1 MPVGGVNI
9 DNASDYIKAGA
20 AALGM
25 TWLLDKKLMMA
36 HQFDQVTDDARRL
49 RDIIEEA
56 RR

>member
-36 HQFDQVTDDARRL
+36 HQFDQVTDDARR
-49 RDIIEEA
+49 R
-56 RR
+56 